1 MATADVAMNVDVD
14 EEILQMSAEDIA
26 RRTRLIENEIR
37 VLKVRGRTRP
47 RDTWDDMDVL
57 LKRSST
63 ETARI
68 VDKGWRNVDVQ
79 DDRARKER

>member
-1 MATADVAMNVDVD
+1 
-14 EEILQMSAEDIA
+14 MSAEDIA

-68 VDKGWRNVDVQ
+68 GDKGWRNVDVQ